1 MAVDERCG
9 AYKPAVGS
17 GSVKGEMMLFSS
29 LRYHLHERWEGSPIP
44 AFFKWWFNELLACV
58 PSTWRHRLSDRNL
71 TPIIHWPLKTP
82 LDHETDRAVVL
93 LLAADQVLLCQLQ
106 LPLQSARNLKSVL
119 TFELDKYT
127 PFKAEQIYFDARSRA
142 SENQA
147 LLQISLVLIER
158 SRLDVAVQSV
168 EAQGVRVVSVD
179 AMDETGRPYGVD
191 LLPRQHRDIRAT
203 RLRYTKYAL
212 SVGIGFLVLLLMM
225 TWVGNC
231 EKELIEMREQ
241 VVSLRT
247 RAMEVDRMRKQLQ
260 ERTEIEKALVLQ
272 DKQKQTS
279 VAFLNELTNCVPTD
293 TWLEQLEMHLDG
305 SVTLS
310 GLSRQSN
317 LLPAEL
323 MRCAGLEKATFQG
336 GIQPDRESG
345 LERFNIVA
353 HRRKAGV

>member
-1 MAVDERCG
+1 MIL
-9 AYKPAVGS
+9 S
-17 GSVKGEMMLFSS
+17 LFNS
-29 LRYHLHERWEGSPIP
+29 LRSHLHERWKESPLP
-44 AFFKWWFNELLACV
+44 AFFKWWSNELLACV
-58 PSTWRHRLSDRNL
+58 PSTWRHRLSERNL
-71 TPIIHWPLKTP
+71 PPIIHWPLQTL
-82 LDHETDRAVVL
+82 LDHEADRAVAL

-106 LPLQSARNLKSVL
+106 LPSQIAHDLRSVL
-119 TFELDKYT
+119 AFELDKYT
-127 PFKAEQIYFDARSRA
+127 PFKVEQIYFDEWSQA

-147 LLQISLVLIER
+147 LLQISLVLVER
-158 SRLDVAVQSV
+158 SRLDAAIQAV
-168 EAQGVRVVSVD
+168 EAQGLRVVSVD
-179 AMDETGRPYGVD
+179 AMDETGRPYGLD
-191 LLPRQHRDIRAT
+191 LLPRHHRDIRAT
-203 RLRYTKYAL
+203 RLRHTKYAF
-212 SVGIGFLVLLLMM
+212 SAGIGLLVLLIMM
-225 TWVGNC
+225 TWVSNR

-293 TWLEQLEMHLDG
+293 TWLEQLEMQLDG
-305 SVTLS
+305 TVTLS

-323 MRCAGLEKATFQG
+323 VRCAGLEKATFQG

>member
-1 MAVDERCG
+1 MIL
-9 AYKPAVGS
+9 S
-17 GSVKGEMMLFSS
+17 LFNS
-29 LRYHLHERWEGSPIP
+29 LRSQLHERWKGTPIP
-44 AFFKWWFNELLACV
+44 AFFTWWSSELLACV
-58 PSTWRHRLSDRNL
+58 PSTWRHRLSERNVS
-71 TPIIHWPLKTP
+71 PIIHWPLQTP
-82 LDHETDRAVVL
+82 LDHEADSAVAL

-106 LPLQSARNLKSVL
+106 LPSQSAHDLRSVL
-119 TFELDKYT
+119 AFELDKYT
-127 PFKAEQIYFDARSRA
+127 PFKVDQIYFDAWSQA

-147 LLQISLVLIER
+147 LLQISLVLVER
-158 SRLDVAVQSV
+158 NRLDAAVQSV
-168 EAQGVRVVSVD
+168 EAQGLQVVSVD
-179 AMDETGRPYGVD
+179 AMSEAGRPYGID
-191 LLPRQHRDIRAT
+191 LLPRRHRDIRAT
-203 RLRYTKYAL
+203 RLRHIKYAL
-212 SVGIGFLVLLLMM
+212 SVGIGLLVLLLMM
-225 TWVGNC
+225 TRVGNR